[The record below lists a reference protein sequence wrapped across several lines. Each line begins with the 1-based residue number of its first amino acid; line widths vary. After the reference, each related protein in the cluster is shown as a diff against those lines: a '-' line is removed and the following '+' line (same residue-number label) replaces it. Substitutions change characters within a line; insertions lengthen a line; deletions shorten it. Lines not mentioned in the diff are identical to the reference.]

1 MLEVRELYAGYHR
14 DLHILR
20 GVNVISRP
28 GRVTA
33 ILGANG
39 VGKSTLLKAAFGFLT
54 PASGQV
60 LLDGVDITGTAPH
73 RMVARGVA
81 YGPQQPGIFAEMT
94 VEENIMIGAWT
105 FRRDGGRIRRKLDEN
120 YARFPVLRGRRRS
133 AAGELSGGQRRMV
146 ELARVLMSDPRYL
159 LIDEPTAGVAPGVA
173 EGVYATLMV
182 LRDEGVGIV
191 LVDQDIRRALRV
203 ADYVYV
209 IDLGQNRLEGT
220 PAELGNIETVFW
232 QGARWA
238 GRAQELDP
246 HHFPSPRARET
257 FPSGEGTGGSLA

>member
-20 GVNVISRP
+20 GVSAIARP
-28 GRVTA
+28 GQLTA

-39 VGKSTLLKAAFGFLT
+39 VGKSTLLKAIFGFLT

-60 LLDGVDITGTAPH
+60 LLEGVEITGTAPNQ
-73 RMVARGVA
+73 MVERGVA

-105 FRRDGGRIRRKLDEN
+105 FRRDAGRIRRKLDEN
-120 YARFPVLRGRRRS
+120 YDRFPVLRGRRRS
-133 AAGELSGGQRRMV
+133 AAVELSGGQRRMV
-146 ELARVLMSDPRYL
+146 ELARVLMSEPRYL
-159 LIDEPTAGVAPGVA
+159 LIDEPTAGVAPIVA
-173 EGVYATLMV
+173 DGVYATLTV

-209 IDLGQNRLEGT
+209 IDLGQNRLEGP
-220 PAELGNIETVFW
+220 PADLGSVETVFW
-232 QGARWA
+232 QGESWA
-238 GRAQELDP
+238 AEPPPRSMGTHGASDP
-246 HHFPSPRARET
+246 A
-257 FPSGEGTGGSLA
+257 